1 MLGYSTSPHYDPEIR
16 SVYVKT
22 FHTRFLETT
31 PFRGVE
37 FTLGRAVCDAIE
49 SKTPMKVIS
58 DPAGADTELQG
69 TITSLYKQL
78 TNRTPQNEAR
88 EIALFLMCE
97 VVWHDL
103 RPGHEGRIL
112 TNPRSPDARE
122 RALERQFDPTV
133 PPKPI
138 TPERA
143 QPALLSSIGRAV
155 PEQGETLTTALHMA
169 VEKMAVEIVSA
180 MEMRWSLPKT

>member
-1 MLGYSTSPHYDPEIR
+1 
-16 SVYVKT
+16 
-22 FHTRFLETT
+22 
-31 PFRGVE
+31 
-37 FTLGRAVCDAIE
+37 
-49 SKTPMKVIS
+49 
-58 DPAGADTELQG
+58 
-69 TITSLYKQL
+69 
-78 TNRTPQNEAR
+78 
-88 EIALFLMCE
+88 
-97 VVWHDL
+97 
-103 RPGHEGRIL
+103 
-112 TNPRSPDARE
+112 
-122 RALERQFDPTV
+122 LERQFDPTV